1 MKCSMVADHTILDE
15 YVKQTDNCDYNSP
28 GAKTEEK
35 DETIDVAIK
44 VVLKVLVMLKIS
56 CVYIEGKVFLM

>member
-15 YVKQTDNCDYNSP
+15 YVKQTDNCDYNPP

-44 VVLKVLVMLKIS
+44 VVLKVFVMLKI
-56 CVYIEGKVFLM
+56 